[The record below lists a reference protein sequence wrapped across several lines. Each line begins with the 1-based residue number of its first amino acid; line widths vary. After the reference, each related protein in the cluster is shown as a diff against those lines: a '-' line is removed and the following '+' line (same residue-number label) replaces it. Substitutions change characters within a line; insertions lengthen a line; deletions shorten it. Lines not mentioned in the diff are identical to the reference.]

1 MEAKLWR
8 EFNLPLLGCVL
19 ALIGISVLSVHSAT
33 LNSVTAD
40 GSPLSVLFPRHLLN
54 IFIGALVGV
63 AMLSFNY
70 RLLSSL
76 ARPLFLITIAV
87 LVVLHILGIIT
98 EGAQSWLS
106 IGTRTFQPSEIAKLT
121 MIIVLAA
128 YFNRFKE
135 RCDSW
140 PTQIGSMMLVAIPM
154 LLVLIQPDLGTAV
167 VFGGIWLA
175 MAWMAGI
182 RWQQLLILVLLA
194 LPLVF
199 IGWQWVLDTEQKSRW
214 LTFYWL
220 MVDPSRVDPN
230 DGYNIIQSL
239 NAIGSGGMFGSGLT
253 NGLLSQGNYIP
264 VQYSDF
270 IFAVIGE
277 EMGFV
282 GSVVLVAFQFLLL
295 WIALSIARKTNDN
308 FGRLIAI
315 GIFGMFFWHLT
326 INLGVATGLLP
337 VTGLPMPF
345 ISYGGSFTIT
355 TLAAVGLLENVAMRW
370 RRLTF

>member
-1 MEAKLWR
+1 MDAKLWR

-19 ALIGISVLSVHSAT
+19 ALISISVLIVHSAT
-33 LNSVTAD
+33 LNAVTAD

-54 IFIGALVGV
+54 IFIGALVGM
-63 AMLSFNY
+63 AMLSFDY
-70 RLLSSL
+70 RLLSGL

-87 LVVLHILGIIT
+87 LGVLHILGIIT

-106 IGTRTFQPSEIAKLT
+106 VGTRTFQPSEIAKLT
-121 MIIVLAA
+121 MIIVLAT
-128 YFNRFKE
+128 YFARFKE
-135 RCDSW
+135 RCGDWSV
-140 PTQIGSMMLVAIPM
+140 QLGSMFLVTIPM
-154 LLVLIQPDLGTAV
+154 VMVLIQPDLGTAV
-167 VFGGIWLA
+167 VFGGIWLT

-182 RWQQLLILVLLA
+182 RWQQLLILLLLA

-199 IGWQWVLDTEQKSRW
+199 IGWQWVLDAEQKSRW

-220 MVDPSRVDPN
+220 MVDPSQVDPN

-239 NAIGSGGMFGSGLT
+239 NAIGSGGMFGTGLT

-277 EMGFV
+277 EMGFA
-282 GSVVLVAFQFLLL
+282 GSAVLIVFQFLLL
-295 WIALSIARKTNDN
+295 WIALSIARKASDD

-326 INLGVATGLLP
+326 INLGVAIGLLP

-355 TLAAVGLLENVAMRW
+355 TLAAVGLLENVAIHW